1 MVWVFFQEGN
11 PLFPVYFAASYG
23 AAEWKNIYQSHSP
36 AFGLTGTGND
46 GTNTENSF
54 MSVHMDTGGGI
65 RSGMSVANGTL
76 DDEFIHEVFH
86 KNGSNLK
93 FSKSVVELN
102 SMYDYKQT
110 VMGDAHEAISCN
122 KELMIQGDFNTV
134 IHQDTFVTIGNW
146 DASAIKAAEE
156 LQAII
161 DESMKLKSSS

>member
-1 MVWVFFQEGN
+1 
-11 PLFPVYFAASYG
+11 
-23 AAEWKNIYQSHSP
+23 
-36 AFGLTGTGND
+36 
-46 GTNTENSF
+46 
-54 MSVHMDTGGGI
+54 
-65 RSGMSVANGTL
+65 
-76 DDEFIHEVFH
+76 VFH
-86 KNGSNLK
+86 KNGFNLK

-110 VMGDAHEAISCN
+110 IMGDAHEAISCN